1 MGSVTIEKLTHDQ
14 DYNHFLDEMAKTNF
28 ENPDGTFYALR
39 EMLGNILYEELPSYI
54 REFMKE
60 LISKSFKEE
69 DGGIDP
75 RLVREDNEIF
85 WRKVEE
91 TMPSDEIIFETN
103 EDYKKISTFW
113 MPPDYKSRGTPA
125 DLIFSKT
132 VPLTDIVC
140 HFKEFAF
147 EDDGSPISASFRVF
161 LYNNWKEI
169 ADMVQTKK
177 DTLAVIGGII
187 PKFSFASKKK
197 KRRKEQCVAF
207 PICIASEADFL
218 LAFNMAYKNITRES
232 VKILSIKDIH
242 MWNTMILNT
251 FYGIQLALLNPITE
265 KVIAKQKEHP
275 ISTRSFTIGK
285 KQKDRKVVYVKKYYI
300 HEGDITRAIN
310 EYRTHNMR
318 CPLYYVIGHKRHLRS
333 GKVIWINGYWKGP
346 ERHKMQH
353 LNEED
358 SLEMR
363 QRIIDMRSVK

>member
-1 MGSVTIEKLTHDQ
+1 MSLTIETQSYD
-14 DYNHFLDEMAKTNF
+14 DNYDHFLDEMAKTNF
-28 ENPDGTFYALR
+28 ENSDGTFYRLR
-39 EMLGNILYEELPSYI
+39 QMLNNISYDELPLDI
-54 REFMKE
+54 KNFMKN
-60 LISKSFKEE
+60 LIAGSLKEE

-85 WRKVEE
+85 WKKAEE
-91 TMPSDEIIFETN
+91 TIPSDEIIFETH
-103 EDYKKISTFW
+103 EDYKKIGTFW

-125 DLIFSKT
+125 DLVFSKT
-132 VPLTDIVC
+132 IPITDMIF

-147 EDDGSPISASFRVF
+147 EEDESPVSATFRVF

-169 ADMVQTKK
+169 ADMVRTKA

-187 PKFSFASKKK
+187 PKFSWSNSKKK
-197 KRRKEQCVAF
+197 KKRKESCVAF

-218 LAFNMAYKNITRES
+218 LAFNMAYKNVPREA
-232 VKILSIKDIH
+232 VRIFSIKDIH
-242 MWNTMILNT
+242 MWNTLILNT
-251 FYGIQLALLNPITE
+251 FYGVQLALLNPITE

-275 ISTRSFTIGK
+275 ISTRTFTIGK
-285 KQKDRKVVYVKKYYI
+285 KQKERKIVYVKKYYI
-300 HEGDITRAIN
+300 HEGDITRAIDD
-310 EYRTHNMR
+310 YRTHNMR